1 MQKTELS
8 YLQNCQF
15 HSVLLKDFLK
25 RPIKK
30 KLIPETCMKRTLLY
44 TRLTVRKMVKY
55 SIFNFKNLVIFFI
68 SERC

>member
-25 RPIKK
+25 RQIKK
-30 KLIPETCMKRTLLY
+30 KTYSTDLHKIKKDTFCILGLLY
-44 TRLTVRKMVKY
+44 VKW
-55 SIFNFKNLVIFFI
+55 
-68 SERC
+68 